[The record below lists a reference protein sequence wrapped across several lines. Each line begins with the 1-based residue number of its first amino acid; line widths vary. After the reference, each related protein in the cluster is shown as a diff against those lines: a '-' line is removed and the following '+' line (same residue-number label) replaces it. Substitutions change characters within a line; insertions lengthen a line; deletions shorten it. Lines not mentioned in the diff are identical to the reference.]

1 MPAATMDGAT
11 RRQRWA
17 RVALAGMLLPAALA
31 SHGHAQE
38 TGVPAGQETPAEPH
52 TPQPGGTEPSAT
64 HPADADG
71 TADAVANFDTIRVV
85 GKRPEWVDPFAFRP
99 LFDPD
104 ANTFQRH
111 WNEPPSV
118 EEVSLSG
125 GYIMLGIN
133 YGLLKAAE
141 AVTRLPGWKD
151 QVQPASARPPPLDA
165 EQAERAARLRAAQ
178 NP

>member
-17 RVALAGMLLPAALA
+17 RVALAGVLLPAALG

-38 TGVPAGQETPAEPH
+38 TGPAGQETPAEP
-52 TPQPGGTEPSAT
+52 PAT
-64 HPADADG
+64 HPADG

-141 AVTRLPGWKD
+141 AVTRLPGWKG